1 MPFTTIDWCLIL
13 GYLVLAFGTGIALS
27 RQAGKSLV
35 SYFAA
40 DRSLPW
46 WWLGTSMLATTFAA
60 DTPLAVAGITAKNG
74 IAGNWLWW
82 SWALGYAAFAV
93 FTAAR
98 WRSAEVLTDAE
109 LLEVRYG
116 GKPAAFLRAFKAGFL
131 AIVLN
136 CIILGWVFRAMSKI
150 ADPFIR
156 WKEILGPDTYTSLLN
171 VWPSW
176 LVFDNPNHTFTI
188 LSIFSITVVYSS
200 MGGIRGV
207 ILTDL
212 VQFTMALV
220 GSILFA
226 VYAMSSVGGASGLI
240 KTLSSHYPEAEV
252 DAILSFTPSFDAALM
267 PLQVFLVY
275 IFVQWWAKH
284 ESDGTGYLCQRAMTA
299 RTPQDATKGALWFT
313 IGNFVIRT
321 WPWVI
326 IGLVGLAV
334 FPKGNE
340 TVVYAEGVRVAA
352 DREMAYPILMKL
364 LLPPGVLGLLFASL
378 LAAFMS
384 TADTHLNWGTS
395 YLINDWYKRFIK
407 PGGSDAEY
415 VKASRIALV
424 GLAIAAI
431 FIASQIGSIEKAWKF
446 FFALSAGMGLPMLLR
461 WVWWRVNAWTEIT
474 GMIAAI
480 VMTIVLTFAAPG
492 MRGDYTLF
500 WTALFSTVCA
510 LIATF
515 LTPPEDEATLKAF
528 YEKVKPVG
536 WWGSIGEE
544 EKDLSGFKTSAAAW
558 ALVSASVY
566 LLMFS
571 VGKFVLGAP
580 ALGAVL
586 LVLGAASLNGALK
599 LLDV

>member
-1 MPFTTIDWCLIL
+1 MSLAPIDWALIL
-13 GYLVLAFGTGIALS
+13 GYLALAFATGIALS
-27 RQAGKSLV
+27 RQAGRGLV

-109 LLEVRYG
+109 LIEERYA

-136 CIILGWVFRAMSKI
+136 CIILGWVFRAMAKI

-156 WKEILGPDTYTSLLN
+156 WNEILGANTYASLIEA
-171 VWPSW
+171 WPAW
-176 LVFDNPNHTFTI
+176 LVFDNPNNTFTV
-188 LSIFSITVVYSS
+188 LSIFSITVAYSS

-212 VQFTMALV
+212 VQFTMALA
-220 GSILFA
+220 GSVLFA
-226 VYAMSSVGGASGLI
+226 IYAMGRVGGPTGLVE
-240 KTLSSHYPEAEV
+240 TLSAHYPQAEV
-252 DAILSFTPSFDAALM
+252 EAILSFTPSFEAALM

-299 RTPQDATKGALWFT
+299 KTPEDATKGALWFA

-340 TVVYAEGVRVAA
+340 SVFYAEGARVAA

-364 LLPPGVLGLLFASL
+364 LLPPGILGLLFASL

-384 TADTHLNWGTS
+384 TVDTHLNWGTS
-395 YLINDWYKRFIK
+395 YLINDLYKRFWK
-407 PGGSDAEY
+407 PEAAERDY
-415 VKASRIALV
+415 VRASRLALV
-424 GLAIAAI
+424 GLAVAAI

-446 FFALSAGMGLPMLLR
+446 FFALSAGMGGPMLLR
-461 WVWWRVNAWTEIT
+461 WVWWRVNAWTEIV
-474 GMIAAI
+474 GMVSAI
-480 VMTIVLTFAAPG
+480 IMTIILTFAAPE
-492 MRGDYTLF
+492 MKGDYTLF
-500 WTALFSTVCA
+500 WTASFSTVCA
-510 LIATF
+510 LIATY
-515 LTPPEDEATLKAF
+515 LTPPEPEAKLRSF
-528 YEKVKPVG
+528 YEKVKPIG
-536 WWGSIGEE
+536 WWGTIGESA
-544 EKDLSGFKTSAAAW
+544 KDLAGFKTSAAAW
-558 ALVSASVY
+558 ALTSASIY
-566 LLMFS
+566 LLMFA
-571 VGKFVLGAP
+571 VGKLVLGAP
-580 ALGAVL
+580 ALGLGLAVL
-586 LVLGAASLNGALK
+586 GGATLVGALK

>member
-1 MPFTTIDWCLIL
+1 MSLAPLDWALIL
-13 GYLVLAFGTGIALS
+13 GYLALAFATGIALS

-98 WRSAEVLTDAE
+98 WRGAEVLTDAE
-109 LLEVRYG
+109 LIELRYG

-156 WKEILGPDTYTSLLN
+156 WNEILGADTYTSLIN
-171 VWPSW
+171 VWPTW
-176 LVFDNPNHTFTI
+176 LVFDNPNNTFTV
-188 LSIFSITVVYSS
+188 LTIFSITVVYSS

-226 VYAMSSVGGASGLI
+226 VYAMDRVGGPDGLI
-240 KTLSSHYPEAEV
+240 ETLSTHYPDA
-252 DAILSFTPSFDAALM
+252 DAIMSFTPSFEAAWL

-299 RTPQDATKGALWFT
+299 RTPEDATKGALWFT

-326 IGLVGLAV
+326 IGLVGLAM

-340 TVVYAEGVRVAA
+340 TAVYAEGVRVAA

-384 TADTHLNWGTS
+384 TVDTHLNWGTS
-395 YLINDWYKRFIK
+395 YLINDIYKRFFYPNASSK
-407 PGGSDAEY
+407 EY
-415 VKASRIALV
+415 VRASRIALV
-424 GLAIAAI
+424 SLAIAAI

-461 WVWWRVNAWTEIT
+461 WVWWRVNAWTEIV
-474 GMIAAI
+474 GMISAI
-480 VMTIVLTFAAPG
+480 IVTVILTVAAPE
-492 MRGDYTLF
+492 MKGDYTLF
-500 WTALFSTVCA
+500 WTATSSTICA

-515 LTPPEDEATLKAF
+515 LTQPEDEGTLKAF
-528 YEKVKPVG
+528 YAKVTPVG
-536 WWGSIGEE
+536 WWGPIGESG
-544 EKDLSGFKTSAAAW
+544 KDLSGFKRSASAW
-558 ALVSASVY
+558 SLTTASVY
-566 LLMFS
+566 LLMFG
-571 VGKFVLGAP
+571 VGKLVLGAP
-580 ALGAVL
+580 GLGIALTLAGGATL
-586 LVLGAASLNGALK
+586 FGAIK
-599 LLDV
+599 LLDL